1 MITSLLTPIKIC
13 ASIVFGEKLGLIIMI
28 YRKGADFHRNR
39 NDTPMKKKTTVSPFP
54 STEDLRNS
62 RAAEG
67 ISPARAALNSLFD
80 DSTFVELGA
89 YTKRSYH
96 DGALVGKDTEFE
108 GVITGYGAVNGQLV
122 FAFAQDET
130 RMKGAIDARHASKI
144 EALYDL
150 AIKKGAPVVGMF
162 SSAGADI
169 YEGVAAMSAY
179 GRILK
184 TVTEASDEILQIAYV
199 RGLCIGTAAA
209 IASAFDF
216 VVAKADAP
224 FYVTSPELGGHVAEA
239 GAWCFKGDDS
249 TSLAFIRS
257 LLDFIP
263 DSSINNES
271 ADDLNRLLPELPFS
285 DNIRASLTALV
296 DDGVLTEV
304 YADYGSSIVTAFAS
318 VGGIKCGVVAGDYS
332 QNNGRITRNAAYK
345 TADFLDICDSFGL
358 PVVTLVN
365 SEGLASDIPMD
376 AVRALAF
383 AYAQLGVPG
392 VTVLLDH
399 AIGAAYTLMGSKS
412 LGSELV
418 YAIPTSEIGPMTAGA
433 SVAFALNQEITGA
446 VTREALEES
455 WRAEASSPVT
465 AASLGEVDDLIPPT
479 EIRARIASALL
490 MLTC

>member
-1 MITSLLTPIKIC
+1 
-13 ASIVFGEKLGLIIMI
+13 
-28 YRKGADFHRNR
+28 
-39 NDTPMKKKTTVSPFP
+39 MKKKTTVSPFP
-54 STEDLRNS
+54 SAENLRMQ

-67 ISPARAALNSLFD
+67 NTPARAALNALFD

-96 DGALVGKDTEFE
+96 DGALVGKDAEFE

-130 RMKGAIDARHASKI
+130 RMKGAIDARHADKI

-150 AIKKGAPVVGMF
+150 ALKKGAPVVGMF
-162 SSAGADI
+162 ASAGADI
-169 YEGVAAMSAY
+169 YEGVSAMAAY

-184 TVTEASDEILQIAYV
+184 AVTEASDEILQIAYV

-224 FYVTSPELGGHVAEA
+224 FYVTSAELGGHSAEA
-239 GAWCFKGDDS
+239 GAWCFKGDQDA
-249 TSLAFIRS
+249 SLGYIRS

-263 DSSINNES
+263 DTTVDHETS
-271 ADDLNRLLPELPFS
+271 DDLNRLLPELPLS
-285 DNIRASLTALV
+285 ADIRASLTAIV
-296 DDGVLTEV
+296 DDGALIEV
-304 YADYGSSIVTAFAS
+304 YADYGTPIVTAFAS
-318 VGGIKCGVVAGDYS
+318 VGGIKCGVVAGNYTEDH
-332 QNNGRITRNAAYK
+332 GRITRDAAYK
-345 TADFLDICDSFGL
+345 TAEFLDICDSFGL

-365 SEGLASDIPMD
+365 SDGLAADIPMD
-376 AVRALAF
+376 AVRSLAF

-392 VTVLLDH
+392 VTVILDH
-399 AIGAAYTLMGSKS
+399 AIGAAFTLLGSKS

-418 YAIPTSEIGPMTAGA
+418 YALPTSEIGAMTAGA
-433 SVAFALNQEITGA
+433 SVAFAWNQDITET
-446 VTREALEES
+446 VTREKLEES
-455 WRAEASSPVT
+455 WRAEESSPVA
-465 AASLGEVDDLIPPT
+465 AASLGEADDLIDPS
-479 EIRARIASALL
+479 EIRTRIASALL

>member
-1 MITSLLTPIKIC
+1 
-13 ASIVFGEKLGLIIMI
+13 
-28 YRKGADFHRNR
+28 
-39 NDTPMKKKTTVSPFP
+39 MKKKTTVSPFP
-54 STEDLRNS
+54 SAENLRMQ

-67 ISPARAALNSLFD
+67 NTPARAALNALFD

-96 DGALVGKDTEFE
+96 DGALVGKDAEFE

-130 RMKGAIDARHASKI
+130 RMKGAIDARHADKI

-150 AIKKGAPVVGMF
+150 ALKKGAPVVGMF
-162 SSAGADI
+162 ASAGADI
-169 YEGVAAMSAY
+169 YEGVSAMAAY

-216 VVAKADAP
+216 VVAKTDAP
-224 FYVTSPELGGHVAEA
+224 FYVTSAELGGHCAEA
-239 GAWCFKGDDS
+239 GAWCFKGDQDA
-249 TSLAFIRS
+249 SLGYIRS

-263 DSSINNES
+263 DTTVDHETS
-271 ADDLNRLLPELPFS
+271 DDLNRLLPELPLS
-285 DNIRASLTALV
+285 ADIRASLTAIV
-296 DDGVLTEV
+296 DDGALIEV
-304 YADYGSSIVTAFAS
+304 YADYGTPIVTAFAS
-318 VGGIKCGVVAGDYS
+318 VGGIKCGVVAGNYTEDH
-332 QNNGRITRNAAYK
+332 GRITRDAAYK
-345 TADFLDICDSFGL
+345 TAEFLDICDSFGL

-365 SEGLASDIPMD
+365 SDGLAADIPMD
-376 AVRALAF
+376 AVRSLAF

-392 VTVLLDH
+392 VTVILDH
-399 AIGAAYTLMGSKS
+399 AIGAAFTLLGSKS

-418 YAIPTSEIGPMTAGA
+418 YALPTSEIGAMTAGA
-433 SVAFALNQEITGA
+433 SVAFAWNQDITET
-446 VTREALEES
+446 VTREKLEES
-455 WRAEASSPVT
+455 WRAEESSPVA
-465 AASLGEVDDLIPPT
+465 AASLGEVDDLIDPS
-479 EIRARIASALL
+479 EIRTRIASALL

>member
-1 MITSLLTPIKIC
+1 
-13 ASIVFGEKLGLIIMI
+13 
-28 YRKGADFHRNR
+28 
-39 NDTPMKKKTTVSPFP
+39 MKKKTTVSPFP
-54 STEDLRNS
+54 SAENLRMQ

-67 ISPARAALNSLFD
+67 NTPARAALNALFD

-96 DGALVGKDTEFE
+96 DGALVGKDAEFE

-130 RMKGAIDARHASKI
+130 RMKGAIDARHADKI

-150 AIKKGAPVVGMF
+150 ALKKGAPVVGMF
-162 SSAGADI
+162 ASAGADI
-169 YEGVAAMSAY
+169 YEGVSAMAAY

-224 FYVTSPELGGHVAEA
+224 FYVTSAELGGHSAEA
-239 GAWCFKGDDS
+239 GAWCFKGDQDA
-249 TSLAFIRS
+249 SLGYIRS

-263 DSSINNES
+263 DTTVDHETS
-271 ADDLNRLLPELPFS
+271 DDLNRLLPELPLS
-285 DNIRASLTALV
+285 ADIRASLTAIV
-296 DDGVLTEV
+296 DDGALIEV
-304 YADYGSSIVTAFAS
+304 YADYGTPIVTAFAS
-318 VGGIKCGVVAGDYS
+318 VGGIKCGVVAGNYTEDH
-332 QNNGRITRNAAYK
+332 GRMTRDAAYK
-345 TADFLDICDSFGL
+345 TAEFLDICDSFGL

-365 SEGLASDIPMD
+365 SDGLAADIPMD
-376 AVRALAF
+376 AARSLAF

-392 VTVLLDH
+392 VTVILDH
-399 AIGAAYTLMGSKS
+399 AIGAAFTLLGSKS

-418 YAIPTSEIGPMTAGA
+418 YALPASEIGAMTAGA
-433 SVAFALNQEITGA
+433 SVAFAWNQDITET
-446 VTREALEES
+446 VTREKLEES
-455 WRAEASSPVT
+455 WRAEESSPVA
-465 AASLGEVDDLIPPT
+465 AASLGEVDDLIDPS
-479 EIRARIASALL
+479 EIRTRIASALL

>member
-1 MITSLLTPIKIC
+1 
-13 ASIVFGEKLGLIIMI
+13 
-28 YRKGADFHRNR
+28 
-39 NDTPMKKKTTVSPFP
+39 MKKKTTVSPFP
-54 STEDLRNS
+54 SAENLRMQ

-67 ISPARAALNSLFD
+67 NTPARAALNALFD

-96 DGALVGKDTEFE
+96 DGALVGKDAEFE

-130 RMKGAIDARHASKI
+130 RMKGAIDARHADKI

-150 AIKKGAPVVGMF
+150 ALKKGAPVVGMF
-162 SSAGADI
+162 ASAGADI
-169 YEGVAAMSAY
+169 YEGVSAMAAY

-216 VVAKADAP
+216 VVAKADTP
-224 FYVTSPELGGHVAEA
+224 FYVTSAELGGHSAEA
-239 GAWCFKGDDS
+239 GAWCFKGDQDA
-249 TSLAFIRS
+249 SLGYIRS

-263 DSSINNES
+263 DTTVDHETS
-271 ADDLNRLLPELPFS
+271 DDLNRLLPELPLS
-285 DNIRASLTALV
+285 ADIRASLTAIV
-296 DDGVLTEV
+296 DDGALIEV
-304 YADYGSSIVTAFAS
+304 YADYGTPIVTAFAS
-318 VGGIKCGVVAGDYS
+318 VGGIKCGVVAGNYTEDH
-332 QNNGRITRNAAYK
+332 GRMTRDAAYK
-345 TADFLDICDSFGL
+345 TAEFLDICDSFGL

-365 SEGLASDIPMD
+365 SDGLAADIPMD
-376 AVRALAF
+376 AVRSLAF

-392 VTVLLDH
+392 VTVILDH
-399 AIGAAYTLMGSKS
+399 AIGAAFTLLGSKS

-418 YAIPTSEIGPMTAGA
+418 YALPTSEIGVMTAGA
-433 SVAFALNQEITGA
+433 SVAFAWNQDITET
-446 VTREALEES
+446 VTREKLEES
-455 WRAEASSPVT
+455 WRAEESSPVA
-465 AASLGEVDDLIPPT
+465 AASLGEVDDLIDPS
-479 EIRARIASALL
+479 EIRTRIASALL

>member
-1 MITSLLTPIKIC
+1 
-13 ASIVFGEKLGLIIMI
+13 
-28 YRKGADFHRNR
+28 
-39 NDTPMKKKTTVSPFP
+39 MKKKTTVSPFP
-54 STEDLRNS
+54 SAEDLRER

-67 ISPARAALNSLFD
+67 VTPARAALNALFD

-96 DGALVGKDTEFE
+96 DGALVGKDAEFE

-130 RMKGAIDARHASKI
+130 RMKGAIDARHADKI

-150 AIKKGAPVVGMF
+150 ALKKGAPVIGMF

-169 YEGVAAMSAY
+169 YEGVAAMAAY

-216 VVAKADAP
+216 VVAKEDAP
-224 FYVTSPELGGHVAEA
+224 FYVTSPELGGHTAEA
-239 GAWCFKGDDS
+239 GAWSFKGNEAAS
-249 TSLAFIRS
+249 VAYIRS

-263 DSSINNES
+263 DTSVTSETT
-271 ADDLNRLLPELPFS
+271 DDLNRLLPALPFS
-285 DNIRASLTALV
+285 EDIRASLSAIA
-296 DDGVLTEV
+296 DDGALIET
-304 YADYGSSIVTAFAS
+304 YADYGSAIVTAFAS
-318 VGGIKCGVVAGDYS
+318 VGGVKCGIVASDYTKD
-332 QNNGRITRNAAYK
+332 NGRITRDAAYK
-345 TADFLDICDSFGL
+345 TAEFLDICDSFGL
-358 PVVTLVN
+358 PVVSLVN
-365 SEGLASDIPMD
+365 SDGLTQDAPMD

-392 VTVLLDH
+392 VTVVLDH
-399 AIGAAYTLMGSKS
+399 AIGAAFTLMGSKS

-418 YAIPTSEIGPMTAGA
+418 YALPVSEIGTMTAGA
-433 SVAFALNQEITGA
+433 SVAFAWNHEITES
-446 VTREALEES
+446 VTREKLEES
-455 WRAEASSPVT
+455 WRAEESSPVA
-465 AASLGEVDDLIPPT
+465 AASLGEVDDLIDPS